1 MTEKLVDINGTTV
14 SITGEG
20 RPVVLVHGVFMD
32 RRMWFPQVEVLSRD
46 YTVCCMDM
54 LGHGYAPYPDGELTL
69 SDFVE
74 QLHEVIQH
82 FGSDKPVLGGF
93 SMGGLVA
100 QAYAI
105 KNHSHLSGLMLMNTV
120 YDRSESEVAVV
131 TQRYADMTAGGIESI
146 VQSANQRWF
155 TDVDR
160 RTMPDKIDE
169 ILAWMRSG
177 PFSAKHKAYPVFAYG
192 DTEITGKLGSI
203 SCPALIM
210 TGSDDL
216 GSTPLMAEKMASSIP
231 EATLHVLSG
240 QRHMM
245 SVLNSDAVS
254 ELILEFLNR
263 L

>member
-1 MTEKLVDINGTTV
+1 MVQKLVNIKGNTV
-14 SITGEG
+14 SITGYG

-32 RRMWFPQVEVLSRD
+32 RRMWLPQVRILSRY

-54 LGHGYAPYPDGELTL
+54 LGHGDAPDPAGERTL
-69 SDFVE
+69 RDFAD
-74 QLHEVIQH
+74 QIHDVIQY

-105 KNHSHLSGLMLMNTV
+105 GHQSDLSGLMLMNTV
-120 YDRSESEVAVV
+120 YDRSASEVSVV
-131 TQRYADMTAGGIESI
+131 TQRYADMTSGGIESM

-155 TDVDR
+155 TDLDR
-160 RTMPDKIDE
+160 EITPDKIDE

-177 PFSAKHKAYPVFAYG
+177 SFASKHKAYPVFAYG
-192 DTEITGKLGSI
+192 DKEITGKLGAI
-203 SCPALIM
+203 ACPTLIL

-216 GSTPLMAEKMASSIP
+216 GSTPLMAEKMALAIP
-231 EATLHVLSG
+231 DATLHVLSG

-245 SVLNSDAVS
+245 PFLNAEVVSD
-254 ELILEFLNR
+254 LILQFLDK